1 MFWLLLFSMSVGPL
15 AILGTAATSSPG
27 GLNSCGTGATPISAA
42 PVASSR
48 AQSASSTQVAELS
61 TSKTD
66 IALPGAATRF
76 DYQVLDTGTGRLYL
90 AHMGDGQIVVFDIA
104 TQQVTGTIDN
114 LPQVTGL
121 ALIPGTS
128 QLYASVSATHQIAA
142 IDTRTNSIVAQFG
155 DIGFPDG
162 IDFAPQAD
170 RLFVS
175 DESGGG
181 EVVIDLKT
189 NRVVDT
195 IDIGGEAGNT
205 HFDPGSGC
213 ILVAVQSKDQLVAID
228 PSNDKIARAFDLD
241 QACKGPHGFTLDAP
255 DRRAFVSC
263 EDNATLL
270 DIDLTSMTTMAVFS
284 VGDKPDVLAF
294 DSGWKRLYVASES
307 GTVSVFDEQQDQL
320 SPIGEYRA
328 AHAHTVSVDSATH
341 LVYLPLENVDGKPVL
356 RIVSFPPPATAN

>member
-1 MFWLLLFSMSVGPL
+1 
-15 AILGTAATSSPG
+15 
-27 GLNSCGTGATPISAA
+27 
-42 PVASSR
+42 
-48 AQSASSTQVAELS
+48 
-61 TSKTD
+61 
-66 IALPGAATRF
+66 
-76 DYQVLDTGTGRLYL
+76 
-90 AHMGDGQIVVFDIA
+90 MGDGQIVVFDIA
-104 TQQVTGTIDN
+104 AQQVIGTIGD

-121 ALIPGTS
+121 ALLPGTS
-128 QLYASVSATHQIAA
+128 QLYASVSSAHQVAA
-142 IDTRTNSIVAQFG
+142 IDTRNNTVVARFG

-162 IDFAPQAD
+162 IDYAPPAD

-181 EVVIDLKT
+181 EVVIDPKS

-195 IDIGGEAGNT
+195 IDLGGEAGNT

-213 ILVAVQSKDQLVAID
+213 MLVAVQSKDQLVAID
-228 PSNDKIARAFDLD
+228 PSNDKITEAFDLE
-241 QACKGPHGFTLDAP
+241 QACKGPHGFALDAP
-255 DRRAFVSC
+255 NRRAFVSC

-270 DIDLTSMTTMAVFS
+270 DIDLSTMTTMAVFP

-307 GTVSVFDEQQDQL
+307 GTVSVFDEQQGQL

-328 AHAHTVSVDSATH
+328 AHAHTVSVDPATH
-341 LVYLPLENVDGKPVL
+341 LVYLPLEDVDGKPVL